1 MCAVH
6 EYVMDRRAS
15 AIDSCPQEGLAAQR
29 TAAHASCSRT
39 RWHATNAHA
48 QACRRASAS
57 IAILRPLHA
66 ARYSARWY
74 CALCVTHSRSPG
86 SVRLSHTCG
95 ASVCALH
102 PCSAAGKARAVQ
114 PAASKPAMRSTHFA
128 FLPAACASRSSCSAT
143 CAGAR
148 CGYPIPL
155 NTLYL
160 NPSHSPYHGRKAVP
174 HGRAEPCHACREQGR
189 YGQTGPARLL
199 AAAACARRPRRADG
213 HGDAAAP
220 GRCTVG
226 GAQTWE
232 ACRPE
237 QALMWT
243 ALYEVQEGTRHA
255 TACWAADTRIRTAL
269 PFLLRG
275 CLSIM

>member
-174 HGRAEPCHACREQGR
+174 TTEQSRAMHVGSRGVTGKQG
-189 YGQTGPARLL
+189 
-199 AAAACARRPRRADG
+199 
-213 HGDAAAP
+213 
-220 GRCTVG
+220 
-226 GAQTWE
+226 
-232 ACRPE
+232 
-237 QALMWT
+237 
-243 ALYEVQEGTRHA
+243 
-255 TACWAADTRIRTAL
+255 
-269 PFLLRG
+269 LRG
-275 CLSIM
+275 CWPLQPARGGLGVRAGMGMLQRLGAALWEALRRGRHAGLNKRSCGQPCMRCRRVPGMQRLAGQPTRAFERHSPSSSEAAFQ